1 MDWSWLWVNYEQA
14 KFPDVGI
21 RFEHKRRGKALIHA
35 AFNPSIS
42 KLSDGC
48 LISIPLPSMDRGKR
62 SWWGAH
68 VMRTE
73 AAQVAPLLM
82 QPA

>member
-1 MDWSWLWVNYEQA
+1 MDWSWRWVNYEQE

-21 RFEHKRRGKALIHA
+21 RFEHKRRDKALIHA
-35 AFNPSIS
+35 ALNPSIS
-42 KLSDGC
+42 KNSGSC
-48 LISIPLPSMDRGKR
+48 LISIPLSSIESGKR

-73 AAQVAPLLM
+73 AA
-82 QPA
+82 